1 MKSDPGMEVYL
12 PSPLPSV
19 AAISPS
25 TPAAEVIDNNTN
37 NSSGNNNNRDASKP
51 TENGQTN
58 TLDVD
63 GSITARS
70 GETTDNERPQD
81 DYRTDSATAYSSPRS
96 ATVDVDT
103 TKVHV
108 KSSDLEARV
117 IGSGPEVVRDS
128 VGLEHV
134 SNLEILNSASQPPAW
149 WNKKRWFALGCAIVL
164 LLVIA
169 IIVVGLVAGLV
180 LARRSGSGTEAD
192 TSSVAALSAC
202 GTHPK
207 PIRRQLLAAVQH
219 KGDVY
224 LFARAQDLSIRYR
237 VLSGSDS
244 TWKGPWENWVATGD
258 TFVGPPTAVAWKP
271 WEDDRLHVFAPANND
286 KYNVLAAG
294 FMNGSHPATWEN
306 LGESTATPVSLC
318 LIPKG
323 FVSSAAGSPERI
335 DQWVVNRTTKM
346 IAHNFWN
353 SAIENFQEP
362 ATYADWEV
370 SPSVQASASTLAMV
384 CRKNDPI
391 HTVVMYASGTDS
403 VRFRHYTAENRLWN
417 SWVDIGGDFV
427 GDPVLLQTTDMSFQ
441 FFGINSTGMMQNFIW
456 TNVTGVGYRPPWV
469 HLGGNFSSMP
479 SAVVSD
485 DANPN
490 ALELDV
496 VALGTDGNLKHK
508 AFRNESWARQWED
521 LNVTA
526 SSAPLL
532 FKYATQAGVNR
543 TLLAAIGEDNQLRV
557 ATWET
562 KSQNLKPWRE
572 LVGASWANVG
582 GDLSLKSMCD

>member
-1 MKSDPGMEVYL
+1 MRSDPGIEVYL
-12 PSPLPSV
+12 PSPSV
-19 AAISPS
+19 A
-25 TPAAEVIDNNTN
+25 TPTPTAEVD
-37 NSSGNNNNRDASKP
+37 NRD
-51 TENGQTN
+51 TNQIENGQAKAPDTAG
-58 TLDVD
+58 DVVV
-63 GSITARS
+63 RL
-70 GETTDNERPQD
+70 GETTDNERPQED
-81 DYRTDSATAYSSPRS
+81 DKTDNATAYSSPRS

-103 TKVHV
+103 TKVVHV

-117 IGSGPEVVRDS
+117 IGTGPEVVRDS
-128 VGLEHV
+128 IGLEPV
-134 SNLEILNSASQPPAW
+134 SNLEILNAVQQPLAW

-180 LARRSGSGTEAD
+180 LARRSGAGTEID
-192 TSSVAALSAC
+192 TSSIAALSAC

-224 LFARAQDLSIRYR
+224 VFARGLDLSIRHR

-244 TWKGPWENWVATGD
+244 TWKGPWENWVGTGD

-271 WEDDRLHVFAPANND
+271 WEDARLHVFAPANNG

-294 FMNGSHPATWEN
+294 YMNGSHPATWEN

-384 CRKNDPI
+384 CRRDDPI

-456 TNVTGVGYRPPWV
+456 SNVTGVGYRPPWV

-479 SAVVSD
+479 SAMVS
-485 DANPN
+485 DANP
-490 ALELDV
+490 LELDV

-508 AFRNESWARQWED
+508 AFRNESWVREWED

-532 FKYATQAGVNR
+532 FKYEAQGGVNR
-543 TLLAAIGEDNQLRV
+543 TLLAAIGDDNQLRV
-557 ATWET
+557 ATWESA
-562 KSQNLKPWRE
+562 SQKPWRE